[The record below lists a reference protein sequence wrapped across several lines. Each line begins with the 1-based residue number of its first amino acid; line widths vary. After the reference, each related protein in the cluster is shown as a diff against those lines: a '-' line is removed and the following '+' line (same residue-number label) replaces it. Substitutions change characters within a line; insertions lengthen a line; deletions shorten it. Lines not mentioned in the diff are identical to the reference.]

1 MNKES
6 LRKLTIQELEGQLIE
21 VKENYKAATIAFSV
35 ERQKQLLKSKTIKG
49 KASKRKEELIRQIL
63 KIQKETQRIQ
73 AQTLAVQAASTSIK
87 TSYKSYKG
95 KHTEK
100 FLEEEYDRE
109 EYGAIIKK
117 YEEYIKR
124 GLIRRQSAL
133 NKYEAADWFADNYM
147 SKEDMERAIAQA
159 DEWRAMSRAK
169 SSAKAKAEAQRIAEA
184 FSIEF

>member
-6 LRKLTIQELEGQLIE
+6 LHKLTIQELEGQLMA
-21 VKENYKAATIAFSV
+21 VKENYRAATTALSI
-35 ERQKQLLKSKTIKG
+35 ERQNQLLKTKAIKG

-63 KIQKETQRIQ
+63 KIQKETQRVQ
-73 AQTLAVQAASTSIK
+73 AQTLAIQAASASIK
-87 TSYKSYKG
+87 TSYKPYKG
-95 KHTEK
+95 KHKEK

-117 YEEYIKR
+117 YEDYIKA
-124 GLIRRQSAL
+124 GKIRRQSAL

-169 SSAKAKAEAQRIAEA
+169 SSAQAKAEAQRIADA
-184 FSIEF
+184 FSIIF

>member
-6 LRKLTIQELEGQLIE
+6 LRKLTIQELEGQLME
-21 VKENYKAATIAFSV
+21 AKENYKAATMALSI
-35 ERQKQLLKSKTIKG
+35 ERQNQLLKTKKIRG
-49 KASKRKEELIRQIL
+49 KASKRKQELIEQIL
-63 KIQKETQRIQ
+63 KIQRETQRAQ
-73 AQTLAVQAASTSIK
+73 AKIEVIKASSESIK
-87 TSYKSYKG
+87 SSYKSYKG

-124 GLIRRQSAL
+124 GLIKRQSAL

-184 FSIEF
+184 FSITF